1 MKTRTD
7 QRASRLVSNRAHHDE
22 HGRATP
28 KVRQGSAHAPPAGA
42 ASALTDLRCSPDR
55 QLRDGHSDVLGEKQS
70 RITLRVRDWTNGS
83 TKQREDDGMNDER
96 AQTTD
101 RLGEAVWLTLRRAAA
116 RAAVSEATI
125 KREVSRGRI
134 RFARVGGR
142 RSLRFRAEW
151 IDAWLDASVTPSEG
165 ASRSV

>member
-1 MKTRTD
+1 VVKDSVR
-7 QRASRLVSNRAHHDE
+7 SRWQFTV
-22 HGRATP
+22 
-28 KVRQGSAHAPPAGA
+28 
-42 ASALTDLRCSPDR
+42 
-55 QLRDGHSDVLGEKQS
+55 KQ
-70 RITLRVRDWTNGS
+70 IGS
-83 TKQREDDGMNDER
+83 TKLREDDGMNDER

-101 RLGEAVWLTLRRAAA
+101 RFGDAVWLTLRRAAA

-151 IDAWLDASVTPSEG
+151 IDTWLDTSTTPVEHKT
-165 ASRSV
+165 RLV

>member
-1 MKTRTD
+1 
-7 QRASRLVSNRAHHDE
+7 
-22 HGRATP
+22 
-28 KVRQGSAHAPPAGA
+28 
-42 ASALTDLRCSPDR
+42 
-55 QLRDGHSDVLGEKQS
+55 
-70 RITLRVRDWTNGS
+70 
-83 TKQREDDGMNDER
+83 MNSER

-101 RLGEAVWLTLRRAAA
+101 RFGENVWLTLRRAAA

-151 IDAWLDASVTPSEG
+151 IDAWLDSSTTPIEQTT
-165 ASRSV
+165 RPI

>member
-1 MKTRTD
+1 M
-7 QRASRLVSNRAHHDE
+7 N
-22 HGRATP
+22 
-28 KVRQGSAHAPPAGA
+28 SA
-42 ASALTDLRCSPDR
+42 
-55 QLRDGHSDVLGEKQS
+55 
-70 RITLRVRDWTNGS
+70 
-83 TKQREDDGMNDER
+83 R

-101 RLGEAVWLTLRRAAA
+101 RFGDNVWLTLRRAAA

-151 IDAWLDASVTPSEG
+151 IDAWLDSSTTPVEQTT
-165 ASRSV
+165 RPV